1 MPWRVADRP
10 VAQQQAADI
19 DRQDA
24 AAADGAGQGED
35 HQAAGHR
42 QQRIEAVGHRQ
53 TVDQLQQQPAAEQAE
68 HGADAELLQQAE
80 QEIPAKGGL
89 AGEQHLDQCD
99 GQEHRHRVV
108 AARFDFQGRAD
119 PLVEALAVEQVEH
132 HRGIRG
138 ADDGAD
144 QQALQQRQVEQP
156 GGGQPGQARGDGD
169 PEGGQGKGRFQ
180 RDAEGGG
187 AGAHAAVEQDHRQ
200 RQVADDEGEAVVLED
215 DAADAIDASEHA
227 DGKEDDQDGY
237 AEAIR
242 QRTHQDACSHQ
253 QGTDEEQ
260 VVDVADVQMNTPL
273 EKAASRPCTGYAS
286 DSNLMI

>member
-1 MPWRVADRP
+1 MAVADRP

-42 QQRIEAVGHRQ
+42 QQVEAVGHRQ

-108 AARFDFQGRAD
+108 AARFDFQGRPD

-156 GGGQPGQARGDGD
+156 GGGAGQAEVMATPR
-169 PEGGQGKGRFQ
+169 
-180 RDAEGGG
+180 
-187 AGAHAAVEQDHRQ
+187 
-200 RQVADDEGEAVVLED
+200 VA
-215 DAADAIDASEHA
+215 
-227 DGKEDDQDGY
+227 
-237 AEAIR
+237 R
-242 QRTHQDACSHQ
+242 
-253 QGTDEEQ
+253 
-260 VVDVADVQMNTPL
+260 
-273 EKAASRPCTGYAS
+273 EKAGFSATRKVAVRVRMPPSSRITASAGC
-286 DSNLMI
+286 